1 MDLSAQL
8 SSNAKFL
15 EDPVKNTLFV
25 TKSMVTLEQSKAD
38 RLRGHLRDQ
47 GPWNM
52 YTRSN
57 LANEHMKSMKR
68 NRQSGGI
75 KMPAY

>member
-15 EDPVKNTLFV
+15 EDLVKNTLFV
-25 TKSMVTLEQSKAD
+25 TKSIITFEQNKAD
-38 RLRGHLRDQ
+38 RLREHPRDR